1 MSKDLKDIKNIVMN
15 KIHDGEI
22 KMRPR
27 IYFIIGSILIFIG
40 LVFSFLSSVFAI
52 SLMKFFLRSHGP
64 MTGYRLD
71 QLLTSFPWW
80 GVVLAVL
87 GLTIGISL
95 LRRYDFSYKIN
106 FKITLITLIAAIII
120 SGWII
125 DMSGLNDIWF
135 NKGPIPKGVR
145 RYFQGNIIRH
155 DARLDQN

>member
-1 MSKDLKDIKNIVMN
+1 MSKDLKDIKNTVMN

-40 LVFSFLSSVFAI
+40 LVFSFLSSVFVI
-52 SLMKFFLRSHGP
+52 SLMRFFLRSHGP
-64 MTGYRLD
+64 MAGYRLD

-106 FKITLITLIAAIII
+106 FKITLITLIAVIII

-155 DARLDQN
+155 DVRLNQN